1 MKTIDFFKED
11 KNNSLKEIQKNTGKQ
26 VKALKKETINPLK
39 KYRKTQSS
47 RSWNCRKH
55 SKT

>member
-1 MKTIDFFKED
+1 MKIIDFFKED

-39 KYRKTQSS
+39 KYRKTQSN
-47 RSWNCRKH
+47 R
-55 SKT
+55 